1 MKNKLKALSFIILT
15 TIVLAGCNK
24 QVVDVHYS
32 FNKAIIDGVGEVS
45 VSSWKD
51 YDNSD
56 SIQIT
61 TKDGVTYYTH
71 LSKVILLKD
80 N

>member
-1 MKNKLKALSFIILT
+1 MKNKLRVLLAVTLTGFAL
-15 TIVLAGCNK
+15 VGCNK

-71 LSKVILLKD
+71 LSKVVLLKD